1 MPSLLDIRRRIRAVK
16 STQQITKAMKMVAAS
31 KLRRAQERIQH
42 ARPFATQMLRVLNS
56 LAARVE
62 ASAHPLLDERK
73 APRAGGRA
81 LLFVI
86 TADRGLCGSFN
97 TNVVKSAGTF
107 VKEHADREVA
117 LGLVGR
123 RGRDFFARRGFDVRY
138 EQINLFATLK
148 FEDAQRIARAA
159 IDAFTS
165 GEVDSV
171 YLVYNEFKSVLNQ
184 RVVVERLLPIPRG
197 ALSSDPSADARGAGE
212 RGRGP
217 ASGENADH
225 GAAASPAEPVVD
237 YLYEPAPGELFTTL
251 LPSHVEV
258 QVFRALLE
266 SAAAEHAARMTAMD
280 AATRNS
286 AEMIDQL
293 TLYMN
298 KVRQAAIT
306 REIIEVVS
314 GAQAL

>member
-31 KLRRAQERIQH
+31 KLRRAQERIQQ

-56 LAARVE
+56 LASRVDP
-62 ASAHPLLDERK
+62 ASHPLLDERK
-73 APRAGGRA
+73 TPRAGGRV

-97 TNVVKSAGTF
+97 ANVIKSSSAFIVETPG
-107 VKEHADREVA
+107 RQVA

-123 RGRDFFARRGFDVRY
+123 RGRDYFARRGFDVRY
-138 EQINLFATLK
+138 EQINLFAKLS
-148 FEDAQRIARAA
+148 FADAQAIAKGA
-159 IDAFTS
+159 IEAFVG
-165 GEVDSV
+165 GEADGV
-171 YLVYNEFKSVLNQ
+171 YLVYNEFKSVLQQ

-197 ALSSDPSADARGAGE
+197 LAE
-212 RGRGP
+212 EGR
-217 ASGENADH
+217 D
-225 GAAASPAEPVVD
+225 AAAGPTVD
-237 YLYEPAPGELFTTL
+237 YLYEPEPKRLFKDL
-251 LPSHVEV
+251 LPNHVEV
-258 QVFRALLE
+258 QVYRALLE

-314 GAQAL
+314 GAEAL